1 MAEHRKISVSLLFG
15 LIAAGSMILFIL
27 GTYWAGPKV
36 FIGEIAYLGYA
47 ILIGLAA
54 AAALA
59 QKKING
65 GWLGFQQ
72 AIRICF
78 IVLVLG
84 LVARTLFPWLLVN
97 VIDPHFKQLLLPE
110 IAVRTEAVYR
120 RFGMPEDQI
129 RRALEAE
136 KAENPFALGSMLMG
150 FALACIVHFF
160 IALLIAAVV
169 KRKKNEPAG
178 AGI

>member
-1 MAEHRKISVSLLFG
+1 MAEQRKISIALLFG
-15 LIAAGSMILFIL
+15 LIAAGSMIAFIL

-54 AAALA
+54 AAVMA

-65 GWLGFQQ
+65 GWLGFQ
-72 AIRICF
+72 AAVRVCF
-78 IVLVLG
+78 TVFVLG
-84 LVARTLFPWLLVN
+84 LITRTLLPWLLVN

-110 IAVRTEAVYR
+110 IAARTEAVYR
-120 RFGMPEDQI
+120 KFGMPEDQI
-129 RRALEAE
+129 RRALDAE
-136 KAENPFALGSMLMG
+136 KGEDPFALGSLLMG
-150 FALACIVHFF
+150 FALACIAHFF

-169 KRKKNEPAG
+169 KRKRNEPAG